1 MAASAAIFVWHDI
14 CRFPVL
20 RNRNPDRAAAFRVTG
35 HRCHSR
41 GSVLQEIFDDI
52 GHATWLPFSVI
63 AARLALATLFGAV
76 IGFEREWRNHPA
88 GLRTHILV
96 ALAAA
101 SFTLIGIEIVHSS
114 QFDND
119 AARQD
124 PLRLIEAVTA
134 GVAFLAAGTIIVARG
149 QVKGLTTG
157 AGLWLA
163 GSVGLAAGLGFWQ
176 VAAFVTLLAVI
187 VLGLLYPFE
196 KAIGQSRPEPK
207 RSEDQVDRAD

>member
-1 MAASAAIFVWHDI
+1 MQDV
-14 CRFPVL
+14 
-20 RNRNPDRAAAFRVTG
+20 
-35 HRCHSR
+35 
-41 GSVLQEIFDDI
+41 FDDI

-63 AARLALATLFGAV
+63 AARLMLATFLGAV

-101 SFTLIGIEIVHSS
+101 AFTIIGIEIVHSP
-114 QFDND
+114 QFEDD
-119 AARQD
+119 GARQD

-149 QVKGLTTG
+149 RIKGLTTG

-163 GSVGLAAGLGFWQ
+163 GAIGLAAGLGFWQ
-176 VAAFVTLLAVI
+176 IAAFATLLALV
-187 VLGLLYPFE
+187 VLGLLHPVE
-196 KAIGQSRPEPK
+196 KAVISVSGQAKKDPDAAP
-207 RSEDQVDRAD
+207 AD